1 MWLIFAFISAAL
13 LGMYEVFKKLALN
26 NNAVLPILFLN
37 TVFCSLLFLPAVLIS
52 RFAPE
57 VLQDTLF
64 FVPKA
69 DFVTHLYVMLKAVI
83 VLSSWTFA
91 YFAMKHLPITIAGTI
106 KASQP
111 VLTLLGALLIF
122 GERLNLYQW
131 IGVIVSIISFFM
143 LSSAGKKEG
152 IRFSHDKWIYY
163 IVLATITGALSA
175 LYDKYLISNGFDRMV
190 VQVWYTYYRM
200 VIMFFILLIWYKKRN
215 ETTPFQWRWSIFFI
229 SLFLVAADFIYFY
242 ALSFPDSMISIV
254 SMARRSGV
262 VVSFLFGALF
272 FLYKNIRSKAIDLL
286 LVLIGMY
293 FLYLGTR

>member
-152 IRFSHDKWIYY
+152 KKGHTDPD
-163 IVLATITGALSA
+163 LPPGA
-175 LYDKYLISNGFDRMV
+175 M
-190 VQVWYTYYRM
+190 
-200 VIMFFILLIWYKKRN
+200 
-215 ETTPFQWRWSIFFI
+215 PF
-229 SLFLVAADFIYFY
+229 
-242 ALSFPDSMISIV
+242 
-254 SMARRSGV
+254 
-262 VVSFLFGALF
+262 
-272 FLYKNIRSKAIDLL
+272 
-286 LVLIGMY
+286 
-293 FLYLGTR
+293 

>member
-1 MWLIFAFISAAL
+1 MWLILAFISAAL

-37 TVFCSLLFLPAVLIS
+37 TVFCSALFLPAVLLS
-52 RFAPE
+52 RFNPE
-57 VLQDTLF
+57 LIEGTLF
-64 FVPKA
+64 YVPRA

-131 IGVIVSIISFFM
+131 IGVIISIISFFM
-143 LSSAGKKEG
+143 LSSSGKKEG

-163 IVLATITGALSA
+163 IVLATITGAISA
-175 LYDKYLISNGFDRMV
+175 LYD
-190 VQVWYTYYRM
+190 
-200 VIMFFILLIWYKKRN
+200 
-215 ETTPFQWRWSIFFI
+215 
-229 SLFLVAADFIYFY
+229 
-242 ALSFPDSMISIV
+242 
-254 SMARRSGV
+254 
-262 VVSFLFGALF
+262 
-272 FLYKNIRSKAIDLL
+272 
-286 LVLIGMY
+286 
-293 FLYLGTR
+293 

>member
-1 MWLIFAFISAAL
+1 MWLILAFISAAL

-37 TVFCSLLFLPAVLIS
+37 TVFCSALFLPAVLLS
-52 RFAPE
+52 RFNPE
-57 VLQDTLF
+57 LIEGSLF
-64 FVPKA
+64 YVPRA

-131 IGVIVSIISFFM
+131 IGVIISIISFFM
-143 LSSAGKKEG
+143 LSSSGKKEG

-163 IVLATITGALSA
+163 IVLATITGAISDSGQHDIVYRVGHYHGSHQCPVRQISHLGRIRPHGRTSVV
-175 LYDKYLISNGFDRMV
+175 YLLPDGHHVHHTSH
-190 VQVWYTYYRM
+190 
-200 VIMFFILLIWYKKRN
+200 
-215 ETTPFQWRWSIFFI
+215 
-229 SLFLVAADFIYFY
+229 LV
-242 ALSFPDSMISIV
+242 
-254 SMARRSGV
+254 
-262 VVSFLFGALF
+262 
-272 FLYKNIRSKAIDLL
+272 
-286 LVLIGMY
+286 
-293 FLYLGTR
+293 